1 MEQVGGACDVKLMRG
16 LDEYLQ
22 GESAQRDTTT
32 EKPRVMVAGSTHQAD
47 DDAAEKNPQLGRPEF
62 ALPSKI
68 RGSLSH
74 ASPLLFDNLYG
85 LLCSTANC
93 RST

>member
-22 GESAQRDTTT
+22 GENAQRDTTT

-47 DDAAEKNPQLGRPEF
+47 DDAAEKNPQYLAADIQSRLRAARVRP
-62 ALPSKI
+62 AVKNQMLPQSCKSAFV
-68 RGSLSH
+68 R
-74 ASPLLFDNLYG
+74 
-85 LLCSTANC
+85 
-93 RST
+93 